1 MPAKQLHSTRS
12 LSHCDTLENI
22 PEGGEVNR
30 TDPFGDAYNLDE
42 VARRHRQ
49 LILVAI
55 PKCALELFGMS
66 LLPLGYIAIPI
77 VAIVYLMFL
86 IATIRL
92 AAVVYKKKWKGFAVA
107 LATFLPFIGFAML
120 VVQDDRVRKL
130 LTTAGYDVKLLGAE
144 PKHPT

>member
-1 MPAKQLHSTRS
+1 
-12 LSHCDTLENI
+12 
-22 PEGGEVNR
+22 
-30 TDPFGDAYNLDE
+30 
-42 VARRHRQ
+42 
-49 LILVAI
+49 
-55 PKCALELFGMS
+55 MS

>member
-12 LSHCDTLENI
+12 LSHCDPPENI
-22 PEGGEVNR
+22 PEGAEVNR
-30 TDPFGDAYNLDE
+30 TDPFCDSYNLDE

-55 PKCALELFGMS
+55 PKCALEWFGMW
-66 LLPLGYIAIPI
+66 LLPLWYIALLL
-77 VAIVYLMFL
+77 VAIVFLMFV

-92 AAVVYKKKWKGFAVA
+92 AAVVYENKWKGFAVA

-120 VVQDDRVRKL
+120 VVLDDRVRKL
-130 LTTAGYDVKLLGAE
+130 LTTAGYDVKLLGAL
-144 PKHPT
+144 KHQS